1 MSRERIKQPLS
12 IPWGNLMSS
21 NTFLSMTLGP
31 KEPDRSKRLLHLL
44 LTGIN
49 SIHFYRSWRFSVSS
63 VPFMADISALLQI
76 KRWLRFA
83 HLSGSRYH
91 SPSVVRSSTVLPVIR
106 DFIIYGLCS
115 LFIHIFTFLFY
126 FGHLLSSHKADKTS
140 RKKKKKSL
148 ITDTQRLAICGAHS
162 FKGLSTKGNPYMG
175 KLKLNGDEWN

>member
-1 MSRERIKQPLS
+1 MSRERIKQPSS
-12 IPWGNLMSS
+12 IPWWNLMSS

-76 KRWLRFA
+76 KARWLRFA

-115 LFIHIFTFLFY
+115 LYPYIYFLVLPWTPTFK
-126 FGHLLSSHKADKTS
+126 SQS
-140 RKKKKKSL
+140 R
-148 ITDTQRLAICGAHS
+148 
-162 FKGLSTKGNPYMG
+162 
-175 KLKLNGDEWN
+175 